1 MLKARKCSF
10 WMTVILLIGMVASF
24 LIGFIPSAVETH
36 AETNYFSAEQYT
48 ESDQLLQADGSRSS
62 TRRIQDFA
70 NDVITGGY
78 NQSFP
83 ELAQIVPLEYLE
95 TTEVNAE
102 FAYNGKEYGFYL
114 AKEGEYFD
122 LLLIDFVY
130 TNNKHNQQQ
139 YCTNGAVGKTG

>member
-1 MLKARKCSF
+1 MSKTKKWGLAVS
-10 WMTVILLIGMVASF
+10 VLLIGMIILF
-24 LIGFIPSAVETH
+24 LIGLVPRITEAH
-36 AETNYFSAEQYT
+36 AETNYFSEEQCT
-48 ESDQLLQADGSRSS
+48 ENDRLLQPDGTRSN
-62 TRRIQDFA
+62 RNIRHFA

-83 ELAQIVPLEYLE
+83 ELAQVVPLEYLE